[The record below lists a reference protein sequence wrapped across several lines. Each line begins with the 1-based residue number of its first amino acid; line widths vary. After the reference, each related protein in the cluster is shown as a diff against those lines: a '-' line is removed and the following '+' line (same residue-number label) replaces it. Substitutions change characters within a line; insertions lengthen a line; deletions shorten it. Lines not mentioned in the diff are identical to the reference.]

1 MDYKSLLFV
10 PVRDVSVVVLIVE
23 CSSLDDL
30 KVPGPQDLVVLQ
42 CSFVERSWINLV
54 ESGSAKTNNKD
65 WLRLIRKTV
74 NIGRKICDKK

>member
-23 CSSLDDL
+23 CSSLDHL

-42 CSFVERSWINLV
+42 WSFVERSWINLV

-65 WLRLIRKTV
+65 WLRLIRKT
-74 NIGRKICDKK
+74 K

>member
-42 CSFVERSWINLV
+42 WSFVERSWINLV
-54 ESGSAKTNNKD
+54 ESGSSED
-65 WLRLIRKTV
+65 E
-74 NIGRKICDKK
+74 